1 MNLRGK
7 YSTVIA
13 IDPGASGGIAW
24 MTGNVVRCANMP
36 TMTELQTLIGDLK
49 PSGPIIVIAEKVII
63 MPKDGEN
70 FKFIRM
76 QKLTNSLESI
86 KTTAMLCGCDYVDVV
101 PRSWQKTLNLVN
113 PNEETPAERKRRLHK
128 FAQQQYP
135 QLKVTLKTCDALN
148 ILTFFNNKVENDGHW
163 FKGKLINN
171 QKPML

>member
-7 YSTVIA
+7 YKTVIA

-24 MTGNVVRCANMP
+24 KTDNTIRCANMP
-36 TMTELQTLIGDLK
+36 TMTELQTLIGDLPK
-49 PSGPIIVIAEKVII
+49 PIVVIAEKVII

-70 FKFIRM
+70 YKFIRM
-76 QKLTNSLESI
+76 QKLTNSLAEI

-113 PNEETPAERKRRLHK
+113 PEEETPSARKRRLHT
-128 FAQQQYP
+128 FAQQRFP

-148 ILTFFNNKVENDGHW
+148 ILTFFFHKVETDGAW
-163 FKGKLINN
+163 FNGKLIAN
-171 QKPML
+171 QQPKF